1 MSNSDNTELRP
12 SFPVPRLENP
22 AKKKLNSSG
31 SYLVIGGC
39 LATAAVLFGGLISFR
54 RGNSRNS
61 QMFMRARVLTQGATL
76 VAVAGTFWSAAN
88 MKRREREQAEAAGE
102 ELGVETLDEDKA
114 RALLE
119 KTGRQKSMK

>member
-1 MSNSDNTELRP
+1 MSSSENTELRP
-12 SFPVPRLENP
+12 SFPVPDLENP

-39 LATAAVLFGGLISFR
+39 LATAAVLFGGLLNFR

-76 VAVAGTFWSAAN
+76 LAVAGTFWSAASL
-88 MKRREREQAEAAGE
+88 KRREREQAEAAGE
-102 ELGVETLDEDKA
+102 DLGVEMLDEEKA

-119 KTGRQKSMK
+119 KTGRQRSIR

>member
-1 MSNSDNTELRP
+1 M
-12 SFPVPRLENP
+12 
-22 AKKKLNSSG
+22 
-31 SYLVIGGC
+31 IGGC